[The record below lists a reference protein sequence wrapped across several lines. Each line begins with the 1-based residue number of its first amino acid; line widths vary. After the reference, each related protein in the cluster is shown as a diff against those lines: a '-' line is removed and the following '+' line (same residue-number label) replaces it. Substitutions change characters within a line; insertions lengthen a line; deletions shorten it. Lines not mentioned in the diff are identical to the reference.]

1 MTLAK
6 TECIVSTN
14 DETTIICTLVTPW
27 VAGNWMPEVR
37 DDKGLIPL
45 SGSVSNYNV
54 PLVISGV
61 SPSSDL
67 NLAGGD
73 ILTVTGENWPST
85 LEGFNL

>member
-45 SGSVSNYNV
+45 SGSVSKYNV

-61 SPSSDL
+61 SPNSDL

-73 ILTVTGENWPST
+73 ILTVTGENFPST